1 MMILKRFLQTAKMR
15 HDFGDQIQVQYHHT
29 DGEAYDTWVS
39 GEEALKRLKTADR
52 EKKIKGFPWKSIL
65 NVGKTLPEK
74 GKAEAK
80 RQLRE
85 RLGDT
90 LDDVV
95 GDNVI
100 GESWADAVRG
110 RARPS
115 DSYDATKQTWQT
127 HLQDPTFRAQLLE
140 LAWLN
145 LSGSFPDDT
154 PTPTEPDDWI
164 GGE

>member
-1 MMILKRFLQTAKMR
+1 MLMMILKRFLQTAKMR
-15 HDFGDQIQVQYHHT
+15 HDFGDQIQVRYHHT

-115 DSYDATKQTWQT
+115 DPYDATKQTWQT

-145 LSGSFPDDT
+145 LSGSFLET
-154 PTPTEPDDWI
+154 TPTEPDDWV
-164 GGE
+164 

>member
-1 MMILKRFLQTAKMR
+1 MVILKRFLQTAKMR
-15 HDFGDQIQVQYHHT
+15 HDFGDQIQVRYRHT
-29 DGEAYDTWVS
+29 DGEDYDTWVS
-39 GEEALKRLKTADR
+39 GAEALQRLKTAER

-85 RLGDT
+85 RLGDE
-90 LDDVV
+90 LDEVA
-95 GDNVI
+95 GGNVI
-100 GESWADAVRG
+100 GDSWADAVRG
-110 RARPS
+110 RVTPDDPYSAE
-115 DSYDATKQTWQT
+115 KQTWQT
-127 HLQDPTFRAQLLE
+127 HLQDPTFRAQILE

-145 LSGSFPDDT
+145 LSGSFPED
-154 PTPTEPDDWI
+154 PTPEPDDWV

>member
-15 HDFGDQIQVQYHHT
+15 HDFGDQIQVRYRHT

-39 GEEALKRLKTADR
+39 GEEALKRLKTAEQ
-52 EKKIKGFPWKSIL
+52 EKKIKGFPWRSIL
-65 NVGKTLPEK
+65 NMGQTLPEK
-74 GKAEAK
+74 GRAEAK

-115 DSYDATKQTWQT
+115 DPYDATKQTWQT

-154 PTPTEPDDWI
+154 PTEADDWI